1 MSRQNCKNCGEPYNF
16 DNLVTPGRATM
27 KCVACQRQIYV
38 HTGQI
43 LAEPSPLQEKAR
55 EDIEQVVMVVS
66 HTGTDIKSPYSN
78 SSSPSVEKRES
89 TSEKGWKRSSKPA
102 ATATA
107 PQVQAAAGAG
117 GVGFNEILN
126 IMEVKPEE
134 SAIDAYSLY
143 QIALIAL
150 FYCFALFW
158 VGIALYILLMTTYP
172 LSVSIFFVAL
182 MVFLALCSVAVA
194 EILKKIWRNED

>member
-1 MSRQNCKNCGEPYNF
+1 
-16 DNLVTPGRATM
+16 M

-66 HTGTDIKSPYSN
+66 HTGTDIKSPYSH
-78 SSSPSVEKRES
+78 SSSPTAEKREAS
-89 TSEKGWKRSSKPA
+89 AQSSEKGWKRSSKPVA
-102 ATATA
+102 PAVA
-107 PQVQAAAGAG
+107 PQVQAAATG
-117 GVGFNEILN
+117 GVGFNDILN

-143 QIALIAL
+143 QITLIGL

-158 VGIALYILLMTTYP
+158 IGIALYILLTTTYP
-172 LSVSIFFVAL
+172 LPVSIFFVAL
-182 MVFLALCSVAVA
+182 MIFLALCSVAVA
-194 EILKKIWRNED
+194 EILKKLWRNED

>member
-55 EDIEQVVMVVS
+55 EEIEQIVMVVS
-66 HTGTDIKSPYSN
+66 HTGTDIKPRYSN
-78 SSSPSVEKRES
+78 SSPASVEKRETS
-89 TSEKGWKRSSKPA
+89 TTQRSPKGWKRSSKPV
-102 ATATA
+102 A
-107 PQVQAAAGAG
+107 PTTPDSAEGI
-117 GVGFNEILN
+117 GFNEILN
-126 IMEVKPEE
+126 VMEEVQPEG
-134 SAIDAYSLY
+134 SWFDAYSLY
-143 QIALIAL
+143 QIAFIGV
-150 FYCFALFW
+150 FYCFSLFW
-158 VGIALYILLMTTYP
+158 GGIALYILLTTAYP
-172 LSVSIFFVAL
+172 LLVSVFFVAL

-194 EILKKIWRNED
+194 EILKNLWRNED

>member
-66 HTGTDIKSPYSN
+66 HAGADFKSSFPRTC
-78 SSSPSVEKRES
+78 SSVVEKRDAS
-89 TSEKGWKRSSKPA
+89 SQSPDHKGWKRFPKSAMPPPA
-102 ATATA
+102 
-107 PQVQAAAGAG
+107 QVEEE
-117 GVGFNEILN
+117 VGSDDILN
-126 IMEVKPEE
+126 IMDARSDNKT
-134 SAIDAYSLY
+134 IDAYSLY
-143 QIALIAL
+143 QIVLIVM
-150 FYCFALFW
+150 FYAFSLFW
-158 VGIALYILLMTTYP
+158 IGIALYVLLYTMYP
-172 LSVSIFFVAL
+172 LTVCIFFAAL
-182 MVFLALCSVAVA
+182 MAFLALCSVAVA
-194 EILKKIWRNED
+194 EILKKLWRNEE